1 MKNKNGK
8 ITNKV
13 EEKLRD
19 YDTGKI
25 FEQK

>member
-25 FEQK
+25 FE